1 MQTKKPLNKQFNLS
15 QHACMRIMLTCLI
28 SGAFSHAHA
37 LPLGEQVQA
46 GNVGFVRDGQ
56 SLNINQTSQ
65 QAIVNWQSFGI
76 AASEAVRLIQPNQGS
91 ALFRVT
97 GSDPS
102 QIFGSLSAT
111 GSLFLVNPNGV
122 LFAPGAQVNVGSL
135 VATTMQIND
144 QDFLAKRYR
153 FSGDSEAS
161 VVNKGVIKTSDGGYI
176 VLLGE
181 QVENSGSLIANQGSV
196 VLGSAQ
202 SALLDFYGDGL
213 VQVKLS
219 GDALAA
225 AVSHTGNIMADG
237 GSVQLATQARTA
249 ALNVDGVVQANS
261 LVSRNGFI
269 RLEGGTGSKVKVTG
283 RLEARGDDRAGRG
296 GEIAV
301 TGEQLALL
309 DTAVIDVSGQAGG
322 GTVLIGGDY
331 QGKNTALHN
340 ARTTY
345 VGSGVAINANAI
357 NEGNGGKVVVW
368 SDDTTRYYGNISALG
383 GAVSGNGGFV
393 EVSGKQ
399 NLDFNGGIKVAAANG
414 IGGFILL
421 DPQDILLNTST
432 QPSPSN
438 NANGTPDIAFA
449 DAPVAGTT
457 TVQIAEVTGY
467 SELFLQATRDITVA
481 NAITMGAN
489 NSIRLEANNN
499 ITLNVGATMTV
510 SGTGSINLKA
520 DADNSGVGAL
530 TLNAG
535 LVSRQGGIMLSGASI
550 TGAAAG
556 SITTTG
562 AANLNGGNV
571 SISSTG
577 GVSLLGAVTANGG
590 AGAAATAGGNAGNV
604 TVTAAGTV
612 TTAAINATG
621 GTAGAGNV
629 AGGNAGTINI
639 STNVADITTGALT
652 ARTGVASGTGA
663 GSLAGSISVT
673 NTATAG
679 NVTLG
684 SLTTSGNANGSGGNI
699 NVVTTGLLTLNG
711 AIAST
716 GGANVAATTQAGK
729 RAGTITLTGNGGIS
743 TLAAATINA
752 NGGAGLGV
760 NQAGGNAGA
769 VILNSSG
776 TIVARAINSQTGAAT
791 GTGAGGATGGI
802 TVTGAAVTTGNLTT
816 TGNANGHAGS
826 ISAVSTT
833 GNLTVGAIAANG
845 GTAQVNT
852 SGRNAAAVTL
862 NSAGTVTA
870 TTIAANG
877 SAGNGAL
884 GNFSGGNGAAV
895 SIAGVGGVTAS
906 SIAAS
911 GGAATT
917 SNANGGNAG
926 SITLANSG
934 AGDLVTTT
942 LTSQAGAATGTGAGG
957 AAGSVSV
964 NNSAA
969 TGNISTTNITTTGT
983 TNAHGGNV
991 SLSSLGN
998 TTIAGT
1004 INTSGGAAGT
1014 GATAAGRNAGN
1025 VTITGVNRSVTGAI
1039 TSSGAAGLG
1048 ANQAGGNAG
1057 LVSITGAG
1065 TLSTAAVTSRTGNAT
1080 GAGAGGVAGGV
1091 TLSGSSVSSTA
1102 INTAGGTAGNGG
1114 NVNVTTT
1121 GLGAS
1126 SITSVNANNLG
1137 AVSLNV
1143 ADTLT
1148 VSGIIAGTNSTV
1160 TKSGSGTLLL
1170 SGANTYTGLT
1180 TINAGTLRY
1189 GANNAI
1195 STGAVTVNDGGTY
1208 DLAGFSDTIG
1218 ALTVNS
1224 GITGGT
1230 VSTGTGTLTLGG
1242 NVTTTGGA
1250 NNALISG
1257 NLALGTAA
1265 RTFTSTNAT
1274 DGLTVAA
1281 VVSGAVGLNKA
1292 GNGTLTLSGANTYTG
1307 ATLINAGTL
1316 SAAHANALG
1325 AVGTGTTV
1333 ANGAALNVNNI
1344 SLAAEPISINGAGVG
1359 GIGALTATGAAI
1371 VTGNVTTAGNSLI
1384 GATSASSSLTLNGIV
1399 TATNNLGIVGAGDV
1413 IAANA
1418 ANNFST
1424 VNINGANNVSLR
1436 DVNAIVLG
1444 NGASNLTGNL
1454 TVQAGGNVTVANNIS
1469 TSAGDITLAGTN
1481 FINNAGASALTAGGR
1496 WLVYANSH
1504 TGNTFGSLSSGNQ
1517 AIWGTTYPAAVSQT
1531 GNRYVFANSPS
1542 LTVTS
1547 NNQSKTYGQ
1556 NGAPVVANSFTATGF
1571 VNAATFGNVFSQ
1583 DMQANTVT
1591 GSAVSAGSAITANV
1605 GSYLIDVTPVTATT
1619 GYSLSKINSGNLAV
1633 NQAVISLSGTRTYNG
1648 TTVFDASD
1656 FGTFLTGING
1666 ETLNVAG
1673 LGSVTNA
1680 NAGAAQMLTPSSIAL
1695 ADGTGVAS
1703 NYTMTGGTHT
1713 GTINKA
1719 NITVSTADVTKTY
1732 DGSLSAIGATTVSAG
1747 TLFNNVSN
1755 GNALDSLS
1763 GGSFAFINANA
1774 GIGNK
1779 TVTVSGVTVTDG
1791 NGGNNYN
1798 VGFADNIASTINQA
1812 NITVSTS
1819 DVTKTYDGSLS
1830 AIGAATV
1837 TTGNLF
1843 NNVSNGG
1850 VLDNLTGGAFAYTD
1864 KNAGLGNKTVTV
1876 GGVTVNDGNGGNNY
1890 NISFGNNTTSTIN
1903 QANLSLSAVTDS
1915 RTYNALTSSG
1925 GLVNIAGL
1933 QGTDTITGLSQSFDS
1948 KNAGARTLTVDT
1960 GFTVNDGNS
1969 GLNYNTVLNTAA
1981 GSITQRAI
1989 TVTSSPDSKTYDGNI
2004 SSAVTPSITA
2014 GSIMA
2019 EDSGVFSQIYDNEN
2033 TGVGKSLTSIGSI
2046 ADGNGGNNYAVT
2058 FIANN
2063 TGVINPR
2070 ALIVTA
2076 DAGQN
2081 KIIGTTDPLPFSFTV
2096 GGLGL
2101 VGGDTLFGALNRVA
2115 GEGVGHYAINQ
2126 GSLDAGSNYLLSYI
2140 GNNFTIIA
2148 ASLDNTGNN
2157 SNPRASAGLVDWN
2170 PMLGNYTNRQLFV
2183 LNLGF
2188 TAAGNEANGHQAD
2201 LPNCEANPD
2210 SLAKDK
2216 DYILMLNYGLKLP
2229 QGLSA
2234 NCI

>member
-28 SGAFSHAHA
+28 SGAFSHVHA

-457 TVQIAEVTGY
+457 TVQIADVTGY

-556 SITTTG
+556 AITTTG

-590 AGAAATAGGNAGNV
+590 AGVAATAGGNAGNV

-663 GSLAGSISVT
+663 GGQAGSISVT

-816 TGNANGHAGS
+816 TGA
-826 ISAVSTT
+826 
-833 GNLTVGAIAANG
+833 
-845 GTAQVNT
+845 
-852 SGRNAAAVTL
+852 
-862 NSAGTVTA
+862 
-870 TTIAANG
+870 
-877 SAGNGAL
+877 
-884 GNFSGGNGAAV
+884 
-895 SIAGVGGVTAS
+895 
-906 SIAAS
+906 
-911 GGAATT
+911 
-917 SNANGGNAG
+917 
-926 SITLANSG
+926 
-934 AGDLVTTT
+934 
-942 LTSQAGAATGTGAGG
+942 
-957 AAGSVSV
+957 
-964 NNSAA
+964 
-969 TGNISTTNITTTGT
+969 

-1057 LVSITGAG
+1057 LVSITGTG
-1065 TLSTAAVTSRTGNAT
+1065 TLSTAAITSRTGNAT
-1080 GAGAGGVAGGV
+1080 GAGAGGVAGSV

-1257 NLALGTAA
+1257 NLALGAAA

-1371 VTGNVTTAGNSLI
+1371 VTGNVTTAGNGLI

-1399 TATNNLGIVGAGDV
+1399 TAANNLGIVGAGDV

-1666 ETLNVAG
+1666 ETLNVTG

-1695 ADGTGVAS
+1695 ANGTGVAS

-1747 TLFNNVSN
+1747 TLFNNASN

-1819 DVTKTYDGSLS
+1819 DVAKTYDGTLS

-1850 VLDNLTGGAFAYTD
+1850 VLDNLTGGAFDYTD

-1948 KNAGARTLTVDT
+1948 KNAGARTLIVDT

-2019 EDSGVFSQIYDNEN
+2019 GDSGVFSQIYDNEN
-2033 TGVGKSLTSIGSI
+2033 AGVGKSLTSIGSI

-2070 ALIVTA
+2070 ALTVTA